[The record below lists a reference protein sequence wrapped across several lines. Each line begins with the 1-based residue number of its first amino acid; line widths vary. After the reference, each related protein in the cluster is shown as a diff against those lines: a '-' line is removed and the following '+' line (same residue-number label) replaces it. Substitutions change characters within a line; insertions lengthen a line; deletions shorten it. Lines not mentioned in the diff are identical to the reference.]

1 MPIDWGR
8 YVPKEA
14 IVFTEEIPKKLRF
27 KSISEGT
34 IIAHKGE
41 PVVEVPMPCLILDVT
56 HEDDKPVI
64 KKWYC
69 ASKKA
74 IMTLKPYIEDRSYLK
89 REFTVTKHGIAPM
102 AWYEIEAGAVE

>member
-1 MPIDWGR
+1 MAIDWGR

-14 IVFTEEIPKKLRF
+14 VVFEEEIPKKLRF

-34 IIAHKGE
+34 VIAHKEGVIE
-41 PVVEVPMPCLILDVT
+41 PIPMPSLIFDVT
-56 HEDDKPVI
+56 REDDKPVI

-74 IMTLKPYIEDRSYLK
+74 IMTMKPYVENGTYK
-89 REFTVTKHGIAPM
+89 TREFTITKHGKAPLSY
-102 AWYEIEAGAVE
+102 YEIVLGALV